1 MVLRPHFGSASDT
14 LRLLS
19 SAGAKIPATLVAPV
33 SFGLLSLHGTA
44 QGYLNEP
51 YGSFRD
57 FAHYQTNAL
66 DPAMVLVRSHNGG
79 ATTSDVT
86 QTSGYRRYY
95 AIASTPLDYPVS
107 GGKKA
112 WSRAAYASIGLKFK
126 GLVNAGYEFI
136 NAAQFEIAK
145 YAATAPVDFHPA
157 RALNC
162 VVVPKRVNFIPNP
175 SLAVDAT
182 GWLAAVGGARVVQG
196 TGWAFQVDGSTNTW
210 LSTGAVVGTWRP
222 FWSGSVVVSG
232 PAGRTINVQ
241 AQDGSGYITPSNS
254 IVLTGTPQTVVL
266 TSNAAAPGTSPRILV
281 YPTATGGAWTSGQ
294 MLTATNA
301 LLEEVSGTGVP
312 TGGYFDGASGSDYI
326 WGGVA
331 NASESFYYPDR
342 VNRSYL
348 ISKLLEENCPLGV
361 TPGVPQF
368 GVLPTIGIFG
378 DVWTDEWPDVWPGH
392 SVSYY

>member
-1 MVLRPHFGSASDT
+1 
-14 LRLLS
+14 
-19 SAGAKIPATLVAPV
+19 
-33 SFGLLSLHGTA
+33 
-44 QGYLNEP
+44 
-51 YGSFRD
+51 
-57 FAHYQTNAL
+57 
-66 DPAMVLVRSHNGG
+66 MVLVRSHNGG

-95 AIASTPLDYPVS
+95 AIASAPLDYPVS

-136 NAAQFEIAK
+136 DAAQFEIAK
-145 YAATAPVDFHPA
+145 YAATAPVAFQPA

-162 VVVPKRVNFIPNP
+162 VVVPKRVNFCTNP
-175 SLAVDAT
+175 ALGLDTT
-182 GWLAAVGGARVVQG
+182 GWSAAVGGTWVAQG
-196 TGWAFQVDGSTNTW
+196 VGWAFQVDGSASYY
-210 LSTGAVVGTWRP
+210 LSTAASVVTWGQ

-232 PAGRTINVQ
+232 PAGRTVNVQ
-241 AQDGSGYITPSNS
+241 IHDGVGYLTPVNS
-254 IVLTGTPQTVVL
+254 IVLTGTPQTVTL
-266 TSNAAAPGTSPRILV
+266 TSSAPATTTTTRIFV

-294 MLTATNA
+294 LLTATDA
-301 LLEEVSGTGVP
+301 LLEVVSGIGVP
-312 TGGYFDGASGSDYI
+312 ASNYFDGAAGSDYI

-331 NASESFYYPDR
+331 NASASFYYPDR

-348 ISKLLEENCPLGV
+348 ISQLLEENCPLGV

-368 GVLPTIGIFG
+368 GVLPTTGIFG
-378 DVWTDEWPDVWPGH
+378 DVWPELWPDVWPGH

>member
-1 MVLRPHFGSASDT
+1 VLRPHFGSSSGT

-19 SAGAKIPATLVAPV
+19 GAGASTPATLVASV
-33 SFGLLSLHGTA
+33 SFGFLPLHGSA

-57 FAHYQTNAL
+57 FAHYQINAL

-95 AIASTPLDYPVS
+95 AIASAPLDYPVS

-136 NAAQFEIAK
+136 DAAQFEIAK
-145 YAATAPVDFHPA
+145 YAATAPLDFQPA

-162 VVVPKRVNFIPNP
+162 VVVPQRVNLFTNP
-175 SLAVDAT
+175 SLGVDAA
-182 GWLAAVGGARVVQG
+182 GWVGLGGTRVAQGA
-196 TGWAFQVDGSTNTW
+196 GWAWQIDGSTNLTFGSEIVMG
-210 LSTGAVVGTWRP
+210 LIGQ
-222 FWSGSVVVSG
+222 FWSGSIVMSG
-232 PAGRTINVQ
+232 PAGRTMYAGIW
-241 AQDGSGYITPSNS
+241 DGVGDVTSGNN
-254 IVLTGTPQTVVL
+254 IVLTGAPQTITL
-266 TSNAAAPGTSPRILV
+266 TSSAAALGDTLQIYV
-281 YPTATGGAWTSGQ
+281 YPTTTGGAWTAGQ
-294 MLTATNA
+294 MVTATDA
-301 LLEEVSGTGVP
+301 LIEQVSSVGVASGP
-312 TGGYFDGASGSDYI
+312 YFDGSSGSDYL

-331 NASESFYYPDR
+331 NASPSFYYPDR

-348 ISKLLEENCPLGV
+348 ISQLLAENCPLGV

-368 GVLPTIGIFG
+368 GVLPTQ
-378 DVWTDEWPDVWPGH
+378 
-392 SVSYY
+392 